1 MQIGMDAMSF
11 GNGPPLTVN
20 GHLGLQNTRILGIVS
35 INSDVGLRI
44 CVAQPGLQR
53 LQRSAVL
60 PALAPLSGIMQGC
73 LPDELLI

>member
-1 MQIGMDAMSF
+1 MDTMSF
-11 GNGPPLTVN
+11 GDRPPLTVN
-20 GHLGLQNTRILGIVS
+20 GHIGFQNIRILGIVS
-35 INSDVGLRI
+35 LDGDVGLRI

-53 LQRSAVL
+53 LKRSAVL